1 MFTSLAVPV
10 ILAGFFVAGY
20 CGLFEVA
27 IEAALVSW
35 AAFRVFW
42 KPLEAEAPSERLSWA
57 FELKTRLVQKAVEG
71 RTFAAAGMVTLMGVA
86 AGWVLML
93 GWLYVREWHFVVA
106 RELKETVVDVI
117 VFVPFVLLLGGVLK
131 AAREVAVAAQN
142 AVEAAYTGEPPATD
156 PRDPDYWDMMG
167 QYGRAMGEVGLHM
180 SRALHGTAA
189 AGASLLVQF
198 GLLFAF
204 GGVAYVGGMWLAPH
218 PRLTWL
224 TAFCGWTF

>member
-1 MFTSLAVPV
+1 VFTSLAVPV

-20 CGLFEVA
+20 CGLFEIA

-42 KPLEAEAPSERLSWA
+42 KPLEAEAPSGWLSWA

-93 GWLYVREWHFVVA
+93 GWLFVRDWHFVVA

-131 AAREVAVAAQN
+131 AARDAAIAAQEK
-142 AVEAAYTGEPPATD
+142 VEAAYTGEPMATD

-167 QYGRAMGEVGLHM
+167 QYARGMGEVGLHLNQ
-180 SRALHGTAA
+180 ALRGNLA
-189 AGASLLVQF
+189 AGASLLTLF

-204 GGVAYVGGMWLAPH
+204 GAGAYLAGMRLAPH
-218 PRLTWL
+218 PRLAWL
-224 TAFCGWTF
+224 TAFSGWTF